1 MVRKILIG
9 AVMLVA
15 VFAAPAAA
23 QYPPFV
29 ITPSGVEQGG
39 TATFRGSGCEPGAT
53 VTLTVNGEVLAT
65 ATADNNG
72 DYSGSF
78 VVNLAP
84 GNYTVTATCGN
95 VVNTHPLNVRGVS
108 TGGRP
113 GGGTGGRPLART
125 GSDSNNLALIGAGL
139 LVLGGGAMLIGRKRF
154 A

>member
-1 MVRKILIG
+1 MVRKVLIG

-39 TATFRGSGCEPGAT
+39 SVSFRGSGCQPGET
-53 VTLTVNGEVLAT
+53 VTLTVNGQVVAT
-65 ATADNNG
+65 TTADNNG
-72 DYSGSF
+72 EYNSSF

-108 TGGRP
+108 TSTPRP
-113 GGGTGGRPLART
+113 GGTGGAPLART
-125 GSDSNNLALIGAGL
+125 GSDSNTLALVGAGL
-139 LVLGGGAMLIGRKRF
+139 LILGGGAMVIGRKRF